1 MHRINTSS
9 LVYSNLY
16 VNLNTG
22 MEYDTWL
29 REKDIE
35 RIWKIVDYELPDY
48 FCSKEELQE
57 FNRILAHIIP
67 ESRLK
72 KFLH

>member
-1 MHRINTSS
+1 
-9 LVYSNLY
+9 
-16 VNLNTG
+16 

-29 REKDIE
+29 KEKDIE
-35 RIWKIVDYELPDY
+35 RIWKIVDYKLPDY